1 MPLPPQI
8 RVNARSAAMPALDRK
23 IRGRMFPLFR
33 AERARARARVDSSR
47 ARDNCVLTLTVT
59 RNYRV
64 LAVAPARAARLTFID
79 SIVH

>member
-1 MPLPPQI
+1 MHLPPQI
-8 RVNARSAAMPALDRK
+8 RVNARSAVMPALDRK

-33 AERARARARVDSSR
+33 ARARARARVDSSR